1 MIHRLM
7 TKQTSSPL
15 KTNTNDL
22 SVLELI
28 NLITVGVASYNFK
41 NHMASDIG
49 IDQLYI
55 PSEKIKSQSY
65 MDNIS
70 GWTVDKKMKLNEDK
84 TKLMNPSYLG
94 L

>member
-1 MIHRLM
+1 MIHSLM

-28 NLITVGVASYNFK
+28 NLIKVGVASYNFK

-55 PSEKIKSQSY
+55 PSEKIKSHSY